1 MTTLRSRCHC
11 GNLEVTLETALP
23 PEALPVR
30 ECQCSFCR
38 RHRVRATSDPHGSV
52 RIRVR
57 AAEDLTRYSFGMR
70 TADFLICK
78 RCGNY
83 LAAVM
88 TTPDG
93 RAYATVN
100 LNLFEEVQRF
110 TQPAVAVSYDDETEE
125 QRRARR
131 MMNWTPI
138 ASFV

>member
-1 MTTLRSRCHC
+1 MNTLRSHCHC
-11 GNLEVTLETALP
+11 GNLELTLETALQ

-38 RHRVRATSDPHGSV
+38 SHRVRACSDPHGSV
-52 RIRVR
+52 RIHVQ
-57 AAEDLTRYSFGMR
+57 AVEDLSRYRFGLR
-70 TADFLICK
+70 TADFLVCR

-83 LAAVM
+83 LGAVI

-93 RAYATVN
+93 RAYATANV
-100 LNLFEEVQRF
+100 NLFEAVQRF
-110 TQPAVAVSYDDETEE
+110 AQPAVAVSYEGETEE

-131 MMNWTPI
+131 MANWTPV

>member
-1 MTTLRSRCHC
+1 MNTLHGHCHC
-11 GNLEVTLETALP
+11 GNLELTMATALQ

-38 RHRVRATSDPHGSV
+38 SHGARASSDPHGSL
-52 RIRVR
+52 RIRVE
-57 AAEDLTRYSFGMR
+57 AAEDLSRYRFGLR

-88 TTPDG
+88 TMPDG
-93 RAYATVN
+93 RTCATAN
-100 LNLFEEVQRF
+100 INLFDAAQRF
-110 TQPAVAVSYDDETEE
+110 TQPPVAVSYTAETAE

-131 MMNWTPI
+131 LANWTPV
-138 ASFV
+138 ASFT